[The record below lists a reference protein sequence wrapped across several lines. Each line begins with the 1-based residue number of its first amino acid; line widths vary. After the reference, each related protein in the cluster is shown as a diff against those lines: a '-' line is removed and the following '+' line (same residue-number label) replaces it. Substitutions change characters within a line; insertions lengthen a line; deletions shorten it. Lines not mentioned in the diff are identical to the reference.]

1 MQSNH
6 TSVRSRWGEKP
17 YYSLDYYLKE
27 TFGQKV
33 YKIALDAGMTCPN
46 RDGTLDTRGCIFC
59 SEGGSGDFA
68 TTNRSITA
76 AIDEAICRLNGSTK
90 ETGQKYIAY
99 FQSFSNTYAPIDI
112 LRPMYLEALAHP
124 DIVGLSIAT
133 RPDCFSP
140 EIFSLLDE
148 CRQIKPTW
156 IELGLQTVHEHTAR
170 FIRRGYPLHVFEQT
184 AHTLHTLNIPVIV
197 HVILG
202 LPGETE
208 ADILE
213 TIQYLNTQH
222 IQGIKLQLL
231 HVLKGTDLAVYLEE
245 HPWHILT
252 QEEYVD
258 LVIRCIGNLSPEIV
272 IHRLTGDGPKDLLIA
287 PRWSCNKRAVL
298 NHIAHSLK
306 TEQVYQGK
314 YYSKQKG
321 NL

>member
-1 MQSNH
+1 
-6 TSVRSRWGEKP
+6 
-17 YYSLDYYLKE
+17 
-27 TFGQKV
+27 
-33 YKIALDAGMTCPN
+33 
-46 RDGTLDTRGCIFC
+46 
-59 SEGGSGDFA
+59 
-68 TTNRSITA
+68 
-76 AIDEAICRLNGSTK
+76 
-90 ETGQKYIAY
+90 
-99 FQSFSNTYAPIDI
+99 
-112 LRPMYLEALAHP
+112 MYLEALAHP

-258 LVIRCIGNLSPEIV
+258 LVIQCIGNLSPEIV

-287 PRWSCNKRAVL
+287 PHWSCNKRAVL
-298 NHIAHSLK
+298 NQIAHSLK

>member
-1 MQSNH
+1 MLS
-6 TSVRSRWGEKP
+6 
-17 YYSLDYYLKE
+17 
-27 TFGQKV
+27 
-33 YKIALDAGMTCPN
+33 
-46 RDGTLDTRGCIFC
+46 
-59 SEGGSGDFA
+59 
-68 TTNRSITA
+68 
-76 AIDEAICRLNGSTK
+76 
-90 ETGQKYIAY
+90 
-99 FQSFSNTYAPIDI
+99 IDI

-222 IQGIKLQLL
+222 IQGIKLRAIACIKRNGSGSLSRR
-231 HVLKGTDLAVYLEE
+231 TSLAYPDSGRVCRSG
-245 HPWHILT
+245 HPM
-252 QEEYVD
+252 
-258 LVIRCIGNLSPEIV
+258 
-272 IHRLTGDGPKDLLIA
+272 HR
-287 PRWSCNKRAVL
+287 
-298 NHIAHSLK
+298 
-306 TEQVYQGK
+306 
-314 YYSKQKG
+314 
-321 NL
+321 

>member
-1 MQSNH
+1 M
-6 TSVRSRWGEKP
+6 
-17 YYSLDYYLKE
+17 
-27 TFGQKV
+27 
-33 YKIALDAGMTCPN
+33 YKRQN

-76 AIDEAICRLNGSTK
+76 AIDEAICRLNGSAK

-298 NHIAHSLK
+298 NQIAHSLK

>member
-1 MQSNH
+1 M
-6 TSVRSRWGEKP
+6 
-17 YYSLDYYLKE
+17 
-27 TFGQKV
+27 
-33 YKIALDAGMTCPN
+33 
-46 RDGTLDTRGCIFC
+46 
-59 SEGGSGDFA
+59 
-68 TTNRSITA
+68 
-76 AIDEAICRLNGSTK
+76 
-90 ETGQKYIAY
+90 
-99 FQSFSNTYAPIDI
+99 
-112 LRPMYLEALAHP
+112 
-124 DIVGLSIAT
+124 
-133 RPDCFSP
+133 
-140 EIFSLLDE
+140 
-148 CRQIKPTW
+148 
-156 IELGLQTVHEHTAR
+156 
-170 FIRRGYPLHVFEQT
+170 
-184 AHTLHTLNIPVIV
+184 IV

-258 LVIRCIGNLSPEIV
+258 LVIQCIGNLSPEIV

-287 PRWSCNKRAVL
+287 PHWSCNKRAVL
-298 NHIAHSLK
+298 NQIAHSLK
-306 TEQVYQGK
+306 TGQVYQGK